1 MKGDL
6 SMFQDVIDQ
15 NRPKLKNTQGDLSMF
30 GYTWKQSQMGAEAAT
45 EQQQQ
50 PQGFLKGMVEQVP
63 PVLWDKYKAYN
74 ANEKQ
79 WDASHTFAQQAKRD
93 LVDKPAKIV
102 KFVLADLPRYMVGV
116 VPNVA
121 KSLMEFTFAPMLGK
135 DYVRENFHVIPGSQ
149 WMGTETEKKM
159 EKLIFGDEVK
169 TYQQMSEG
177 ISKFV
182 KSSPDA
188 QPWEKKFVGPTT
200 AAIALV
206 ADIFPPGKG
215 TPKKELV
222 KLFEELAVE
231 ASEKA
236 AYKRMVEYG
245 IPKDVARAVAV
256 KIPQA
261 NTPEAVRD
269 AIGETSQDVITLLT
283 KTELP
288 PPQTVQAPEK
298 EMTEGAK
305 AFTGKVGATADSLAT
320 RATTRAAEITDE
332 ILTWARGTRAA
343 GIQKAGAKNYN
354 EAVRVLEKAGEA
366 PKETKMDKVTTDS
379 LKEFYTTKKKPVV
392 GDSFVNKKGE
402 RVEIVKVDDT
412 SIEYFLKGKKKGI
425 AGKVTFDKPISEVW
439 DKSRVQNA
447 AKIVEP
453 STKKGVRKG
462 APEVTVG
469 DETVKV
475 NDGLPKQKL
484 QATDEEVQAL
494 KDLTKKDKATL
505 RPTSAS
511 GDRSARNL
519 AEEMADNI
527 KRREQKIKDEK
538 LTPDE
543 IADLRKESMLEP
555 ETLAEAI
562 LRGRGVIT
570 DKEAIERAKRI
581 GGTLEDVISLPK
593 GTVVT
598 KEQYTAIQQII
609 REEEQILSELSRLMD
624 EGGTGATAAEKKFIA
639 SFGDEYAGLS
649 EQELLLRAY
658 EESLSNLKKAW
669 IVDYGLRSEAGRSLQ
684 ATKQVVGEFNK
695 RMRFLYNRI
704 NGNAKYTTEEKQS
717 MLELVNRMN
726 VTDDKEFLDMLQKV
740 AAPDWFDKFAE
751 YSVAAKLWN
760 PTTHVVNFAGNTL
773 RQVVDMGITTVTDP
787 RAIAADMHGAMVG
800 FKRGVRNAVKAFTDE
815 GYATKLAKYA
825 EVGGTAPAI
834 GGKLGYY
841 LRTPFR
847 LLGASDEIFK
857 ATAYQRRLHR
867 DAWHIADKEGLT
879 GKQLEARMTELLN
892 SPTLEMS
899 KNATEESKHLTF
911 QDDMGEIMKNIE
923 KWRTPAAQKTKGAKL
938 LATGVRMFIP
948 FLKTPTNLFKQ
959 SIDFS
964 PLGLAKNFSKMKAAA
979 KAGDQATVRKIIG
992 EATVGSAII
1001 AFIAMEAADGNVTG
1015 GFPRDASKK
1024 DKFYR
1029 EKKLPYAIKMGDQ
1042 WYEYKRIDPFASII
1056 ALTADMTMTEDK
1068 SLGSLINIV
1077 SQNLQDKTYLSGLAD
1092 LAAVWT
1098 GDPWERD
1105 AAIKSAV
1112 LGAAFPSIVGHVAR
1126 SADPTVRSAKTV
1138 TERMQA
1144 LVPGMSQELPAR
1156 VNVIGG
1162 TVQRANKG
1170 LNYFFNPIQSAD
1182 ATIDPVTTE
1191 LMNLDKSLAVPDQ
1204 SFERDKI
1211 KYTFTS
1217 EQYEDFAK
1225 VTGLRLYSE
1234 LQTLFASPQYQRM
1247 SQEDRENKIDKI
1259 RRDIQT
1265 EYKDLYIKYYGN
1277 Q

>member
-6 SMFQDVIDQ
+6 SMFQNQIDQ
-15 NRPKLKNTQGDLSMF
+15 SRPKLTNTQGDLSMF

-45 EQQQQ
+45 EQQQP
-50 PQGFLKGMVEQVP
+50 PQGFLKGIAEQVP
-63 PVLWDKYKAYN
+63 PVLWEKYKAYN
-74 ANEKQ
+74 ANEQK
-79 WDASHTFAQQAKRD
+79 WNASHTFAEQTKRD
-93 LVDKPAKIV
+93 MIDKPAKIV
-102 KFVLADLPRYMVGV
+102 KFVLADLPRYMIGV
-116 VPNVA
+116 LPNVT
-121 KSLMEFTFAPMLGK
+121 KSVAEFAFAPMFGK
-135 DYVRENFHVIPGSQ
+135 EYVRQNFHVIPGSQ

-169 TYQQMSEG
+169 TYQQMSDG
-177 ISKFV
+177 INKFV
-182 KSSPDA
+182 KNSPEA
-188 QPWEKKFVGPTT
+188 LPWEKKFIGPTT
-200 AAIALV
+200 AAVALIADV
-206 ADIFPPGKG
+206 FPPGKG
-215 TPKKELV
+215 TPKGTVV
-222 KLFEELAVE
+222 KLIEELAVE

-236 AYKRMVEYG
+236 AYKKLVEFG
-245 IPKDVARAVAV
+245 VEKNLAKTIATRIPE
-256 KIPQA
+256 A
-261 NTPEAVRD
+261 NTAEAVRD
-269 AIGETSQDVITLLT
+269 VLGESSQDFITLMS
-283 KTELP
+283 KAELP
-288 PPQTVQAPEK
+288 PPQVVQAPE
-298 EMTEGAK
+298 EAMSEGAK
-305 AFTGKVGATADSLAT
+305 AFTGKVNATPTRAIPRVADDMAEQQQRIPASVRDYGGKKIEIASIDSFSDRSKASVVTKELMDEIKQGGIKTPILVNREDPSQVLDGIRRATA
-320 RATTRAAEITDE
+320 AEM
-332 ILTWARGTRAA
+332 L
-343 GIQKAGAKNYN
+343 GIKD
-354 EAVRVLEKAGEA
+354 V
-366 PKETKMDKVTTDS
+366 P
-379 LKEFYTTKKKPVV
+379 
-392 GDSFVNKKGE
+392 
-402 RVEIVKVDDT
+402 IIKVDPRMSPDDLQRLAKDMDSAFYKNT
-412 SIEYFLKGKKKGI
+412 QTVPPPQPTKKGI
-425 AGKVTFDKPISEVW
+425 RP
-439 DKSRVQNA
+439 
-447 AKIVEP
+447 
-453 STKKGVRKG
+453 G
-462 APEVTVG
+462 APEVKVG
-469 DETVKV
+469 DQTVKV
-475 NDGLPKQKL
+475 NNGLPKQKL
-484 QATDEEVQAL
+484 EATDEEVGAL
-494 KDLTKKDKATL
+494 KDLVKKDKATL
-505 RPTSAS
+505 RPTRAS
-511 GDRSARNL
+511 GDVNERNL

-543 IADLRKESMLEP
+543 IADLRKEYMLEP

-581 GGTLEDVISLPK
+581 GGTLEDVINLPK

-624 EGGTGATAAEKKFIA
+624 EGGTGSSAAEKKFLA
-639 SFGDEYAGLS
+639 QFGDEYAGLS
-649 EQELLLRAY
+649 ESELLLRAY
-658 EESLSNLKKAW
+658 QESLANLKKAW

-726 VTDDKEFLDMLQKV
+726 VTDDKEFLDMIQKV
-740 AAPDWFDKFAE
+740 ASPDWFDKFAE

-760 PTTHVVNFAGNTL
+760 PTTHVVNFTGNTL
-773 RQVVDMGITTVTDP
+773 RQMVDMGVTAATDP
-787 RAIAADMHGAMVG
+787 RAIGADMHGLMVG
-800 FKRGVRNAVKAFTDE
+800 LKQGIKNFTKAFTDE
-815 GYATKLAKYA
+815 GYAMKLAKYA

-834 GGKLGYY
+834 NGKLGYY

-857 ATAYQRRLHR
+857 STAYQRRLHR

-899 KNATEESKHLTF
+899 KNATEEAKHLTF

-959 SIDFS
+959 AIDFS
-964 PLGLAKNFSKMKAAA
+964 PLGLAKNFSKIKEAA
-979 KAGDQATVRKIIG
+979 KAGDQATVRKMIG
-992 EATVGSAII
+992 EAVVGSALV

-1015 GFPRDASKK
+1015 GFPRDASKR
-1024 DKFYR
+1024 DRFYR

-1042 WYEYKRIDPFASII
+1042 WYEYKRVDPFASVV
-1056 ALTADMTMTEDK
+1056 ALTADMVSTEDK
-1068 SLGSLINIV
+1068 SIGSLINIV

-1105 AAIKSAV
+1105 AAIKSAI

-1138 TERMQA
+1138 TERTQA
-1144 LVPGMSQELPAR
+1144 LIPGMSQDLPAR

-1170 LNYFFNPIQSAD
+1170 LNYFFNPFQSAD
-1182 ATIDPVTTE
+1182 ATIDPVTEE
-1191 LMNLDKSLAVPDQ
+1191 LMNIDKTLAVPDQ
-1204 SFERDKI
+1204 SFERDKV
-1211 KYTFTS
+1211 KYVFTQ
-1217 EQYEDFAK
+1217 EQYEDYAK
-1225 VTGLRLYSE
+1225 ITGLKMYSE
-1234 LQTLFASPQYQRM
+1234 LQKLFATPRYQRLDA
-1247 SQEDRENKIDKI
+1247 EEKENAIDKI

-1265 EYKDLYIKYYGN
+1265 EYKDLYVKYYGN